1 MENLITLELFGQT
14 FTFKTESE
22 VSVAEAVADSV
33 VKEVARI
40 QENESRQLSELKKLT
55 VMILVALNFAKENND
70 LKAEHQK
77 VLRKVAERSNSLLRR
92 LDVDLDI
99 TTL

>member
-1 MENLITLELFGQT
+1 VENLITIELFGQT

-22 VSVAEAVADSV
+22 VCIAEAAADSV

-70 LKAEHQK
+70 LKTEHQK